1 MEEGNDQ
8 ATVSSLLLVSS
19 LCLEVSPCLSPPFP
33 WNLFSGPRQSL
44 RALLSSDPSPVHQ
57 VTPTTCRPQQLPAQ
71 RAPGLASRLPSP
83 LAVFTLPLLLA
94 LPSGWL
100 CSRTKDDQSR
110 DLPQLLLLGAYP
122 VAGAILH
129 VLGLTWHLSSVLLL
143 RDWALLP
150 TPTCSGP
157 QGPTLG
163 ALELGC
169 MAMFTRIFWTVC
181 SGHQATCHG
190 VGSWNK
196 GVLSSISWYVVL
208 LAQMV

>member
-100 CSRTKDDQSR
+100 CSQDQRRPKPGSPAAAAAGCLPCSWGNTSR
-110 DLPQLLLLGAYP
+110 PGAHLAPFVCAASQGLGSAPHPHLQWTPGTHSGGSGTGLYGHVHQDLLDC
-122 VAGAILH
+122 
-129 VLGLTWHLSSVLLL
+129 VLWTPGHMPWCWVL
-143 RDWALLP
+143 
-150 TPTCSGP
+150 
-157 QGPTLG
+157 
-163 ALELGC
+163 E
-169 MAMFTRIFWTVC
+169 
-181 SGHQATCHG
+181 
-190 VGSWNK
+190 
-196 GVLSSISWYVVL
+196 
-208 LAQMV
+208 